1 MAEQTQQ
8 MSDKHRAALKRY
20 DVGVEYE
27 RDNLHAAMD
36 DLRFRAGD
44 QWPAASR
51 LEREQEGRP
60 VLTINRTG
68 QFVRQVTG
76 DIRQTRPAIKVR
88 GADDQSDPET
98 ADVLTGLIRNIE
110 NQSDARAAYYSG
122 ADSQVAAG
130 IGHWRV
136 NTRYIADDVFDQD
149 VVVEPISNSVQV
161 IWDPDAKLM
170 TREDAQWCFVPV
182 EFSLEKFKEDYPD
195 ASPVDFE
202 NEHFLDEQRTWFST
216 ETVTVAEY
224 FEKQPVKK
232 QLAQL
237 SDGRVVDV
245 TDMSEGQIAV
255 LDILRVVERDGVK
268 VMRYV
273 MNGQEMLD
281 EGVEWPGKYIPIIPC
296 IGEEI
301 DTGEKIVR
309 HGVVRFLKD
318 PQQIYNYWRTAQ
330 TEQIALQPK
339 APFIGTHKMFA
350 KNKQAWEDANYS
362 NAAYLAFEP
371 DPTVPGLRPERQAPP
386 QPSAGITEQVIQATE
401 DMNATVGIYPAA
413 LGQQSNE
420 TSGVAIRQRQQEGD
434 VGTFVYMDNFARAV
448 SYTGRVIIDL
458 IPHYYDTER
467 VVRILNE
474 DGTEEFA
481 QINQLVMTPDGPMML
496 HDLAAG
502 KYDVV
507 AEIGPSYS
515 TKRQEAAEG
524 MREFIQAL
532 PEHGALIADM
542 FVKAQDWPMADEI
555 SERLRKAL
563 PPGMA
568 EPEEG
573 EEEQGPTPE
582 QIAQAEAQAAEQ
594 AAVEQE
600 QQRQQAELQ
609 IKAQDAE
616 TKRLTAENQM
626 EFNLTKVAVDA
637 RQAQADREAEIR
649 LKERELDLHERKLEL
664 ERDGMAIKALEAAR
678 PPPDNPAPAN

>member
-1 MAEQTQQ
+1 MAEQTPE
-8 MSDKHRAALKRY
+8 MFKKHRAALKRY
-20 DVGVEYE
+20 DNGVDHE
-27 RDNLHAAMD
+27 RENLTAAMD

-44 QWPAASR
+44 QWPAESR
-51 LEREQEGRP
+51 QERENSNRP

-88 GADDQSDPET
+88 GADDQADPDT
-98 ADVLTGLIRNIE
+98 AEVLTGLIRNIE
-110 NQSDARAAYYSG
+110 NQSDAKAAYYRG
-122 ADSQVAAG
+122 ADSQVTAG

-149 VVVEPISNSVQV
+149 IVVEPVPNSVQV
-161 IWDPDAKLM
+161 VWDPDSKLM
-170 TREDAQWCFVPV
+170 TREDAMWCFVPV
-182 EFSLEKFKEDYPD
+182 EFTKEKFEEEYPD
-195 ASPVDFE
+195 ANPIDFE
-202 NEHFLDEQRTWFST
+202 HEHFLDEQRAWFT
-216 ETVTVAEY
+216 TDTVTVAEY
-224 FEKQPVKK
+224 FEKVPVKK

-245 TDMSEGQIAV
+245 TEMTDGQMSI

-268 VMRYV
+268 VVRYV
-273 MNGQEMLD
+273 MSGEEFL
-281 EGVEWPGKYIPIIPC
+281 EGPTDWPGKYIPIVPC

-301 DTGEKIVR
+301 DTGTKLVR

-318 PQQIYNYWRTAQ
+318 PQQMFNYWLTAH
-330 TEQIALQPK
+330 TEQVALQPSS
-339 APFIGTHKMFA
+339 PYIGTHKQFS
-350 KNKQAWEDANYS
+350 KNKQAWDSVNYE
-362 NAAYLAFEP
+362 NATHIGYEP
-371 DPTVPGLRPERQAPP
+371 DDKAPRPP
-386 QPSAGITEQVIQATE
+386 QRQSPPAPSVGMAEMILQAA
-401 DMNATVGIYPAA
+401 DNMNHAVGIHPAA
-413 LGQQSNE
+413 LGAQSNE

-448 SYTGRVIIDL
+448 GYTGRIIIDL

-474 DGTEEFA
+474 DGTEDYA
-481 QINQLVMTPDGPMML
+481 QINQPVMTPDGPMML

-502 KYDVV
+502 KYDVI

-532 PEHGALIADM
+532 PEHGALFADL
-542 FVKAQDWPMADEI
+542 FAKAQDWPMAEEI
-555 SERLRKAL
+555 GERLRKAL
-563 PPGMA
+563 PPGVA

-582 QIAQAEAQAAEQ
+582 QIAQAEAQATEQ
-594 AAVEQE
+594 AAVERE
-600 QQRQQAELQ
+600 QQTQDAELQ

-616 TKRLTAENQM
+616 TKRLQAENQM

-649 LKERELDLHERKLEL
+649 LKERELDLEERRLEL
-664 ERDGMAIKALEAAR
+664 ERDKIAIGAIQVER
-678 PPPDNPAPAN
+678 PPPDNPATTN